1 MNSKRLLTL
10 AVGLILLFVAARQEL
25 ALSPSWQ
32 DNMVL
37 AGQLLIAL
45 ASLAA
50 FTAELRWSWIILWMA
65 AVAVNDISLL
75 IRPPMPSFLIRM
87 YTFLAVMA
95 ALLYLS
101 VRDANIA
108 DLKDGWRRLLD
119 SPELK
124 TYRALLLILLPFWA
138 AAVVLAKTGSEAA
151 SPVYPRSIHPAPP
164 DSSDFKGKSYA
175 MATLENPY
183 RKLEKE
189 DPVKFAEAVL
199 AGKKVYYQNCYY
211 CHGDHLD
218 GKGPAATA
226 LIPRPANFQD
236 PGTIAMLQES
246 FVFWRISKGGPGMP
260 SSGHPWN
267 SAMPQWEKML
277 SEDEIWKVVL
287 WLYSYTNQSPRT
299 WAHDGAEAH

>member
-1 MNSKRLLTL
+1 MDIKRLLTL
-10 AVGLILLFVAARQEL
+10 ATGLGLLFVAAQQEL
-25 ALSPSWQ
+25 ALDPSWQ
-32 DNMVL
+32 ACAVSACLL
-37 AGQLLIAL
+37 AIAL
-45 ASLAA
+45 ATLAA
-50 FTAELRWSWIILWMA
+50 FTAELRWSWIILWMTS
-65 AVAVNDISLL
+65 VAVYDISLL

-87 YTFLAVMA
+87 YTMLAAMA
-95 ALLYLS
+95 ALIYLS
-101 VRDANIA
+101 VRDSNID
-108 DLKDGWRRLLD
+108 DLRSGLRNLLEG
-119 SPELK
+119 SELRA
-124 TYRALLLILLPFWA
+124 YRAVLLVLIPFWA

-183 RKLEKE
+183 RAIEKS
-189 DPVKFAEAVL
+189 DPQKYAQAVL
-199 AGKKVYYQNCYY
+199 EGKTIYYQNCYY

-246 FVFWRISKGGPGMP
+246 FVFWRIAKGGPGMP

-277 SEDEIWKVVL
+277 SEDEIWKVIL

-299 WAHDGAEAH
+299 WAHEGAEAH